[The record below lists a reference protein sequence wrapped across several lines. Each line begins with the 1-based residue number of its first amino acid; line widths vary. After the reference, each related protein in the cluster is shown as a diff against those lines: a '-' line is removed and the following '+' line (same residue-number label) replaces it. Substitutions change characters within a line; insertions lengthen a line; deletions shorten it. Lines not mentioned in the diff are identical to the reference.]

1 MAHERMNTQTKES
14 FKQKE
19 KYMKKQLITLLVV
32 LFAVTSLAFAGGAA
46 ESKTTEVPANIVWVT
61 PDRIGNPNAPITLT
75 YAVDLTYS
83 HQTETASRKEYLTRR
98 MEEWAKAHPDVKLI
112 PQILSNN
119 PSERLAK
126 QLEQAATGTIADAV
140 QIDGQFV
147 PLFYRWLQ
155 PIDKFYSKEDQAD
168 WFDWCLTE
176 AMIDPADGKLKA
188 VWLLTNTVGLW
199 YDKTVVPNPPKSWD
213 EFIKVGKELQQK
225 GYQYGFLTW
234 GGKNEQISYGS
245 VFPMFFGLGG
255 DLVDEKDHPVY
266 GQGANRDKL
275 VEVFKFW
282 ERAVKE
288 GVTPRRIL
296 DINNNGDLVAEAKA
310 KSTAM
315 FLGGSW
321 LMSVLKDN
329 LGSEMDKWDFANTPQ
344 YRADVK
350 MQIPGGYTMG
360 YFTKDPK
367 KLELIVDF
375 MDYVYAGKDG
385 MAGWCSTAGYTPVR
399 ESVFAEYDVFK
410 NDRFQQAFGAALETA
425 RLRPNS
431 SNYNII
437 SEHVQEGWQ
446 NVILGAQTPE
456 QAVDTAYQKTLNQ
469 IR

>member
-1 MAHERMNTQTKES
+1 MR
-14 FKQKE
+14 
-19 KYMKKQLITLLVV
+19 KKLWTMLFVLVTASAM
-32 LFAVTSLAFAGGAA
+32 LFAGGAG
-46 ESKTTEVPANIVWVT
+46 ESKTTEVPEDIVWVT

-83 HQTETASRKEYLTRR
+83 HQTETVSRREYLTQR
-98 MEEWAKAHPDVKLI
+98 MEEWAKAHPNVKLI

-126 QLEQAATGTIADAV
+126 QLEQAATGMIADAA

-155 PIDKFYSKEDQAD
+155 PIDQFYSEEELDD
-168 WFDWCLTE
+168 WFDWCRTE
-176 AMIDPADGKLKA
+176 AMVDPADGKLKA

-199 YDKTVVPNPPKSWD
+199 YDKSAVPNPPESWD
-213 EFIKVGKELQQK
+213 EFIQTGKDLQSK
-225 GYQYGFLTW
+225 GYEYGFLTW

-245 VFPMFFGLGG
+245 VVPMFFALGG
-255 DLVDEKDHPVY
+255 DLVDEDDYPVY
-266 GQGANRDKL
+266 GAGDNRDKL
-275 VEVFKFW
+275 IEVFKFW
-282 ERAVKE
+282 KRAVDE

-296 DINNNGDLVAEAKA
+296 DINNNGDLVSEAKA

-321 LMSVLKDN
+321 LMSVLADN
-329 LGSEMDKWDFANTPQ
+329 LGDEIDNWDFANTPH
-344 YRADVK
+344 YSADVK
-350 MQIPGGYTMG
+350 MQVPGGYTMG
-360 YFTKDPK
+360 YFTKDAE
-367 KLELIVDF
+367 KLALIVDF

-399 ESVFAEYDVFK
+399 DSVFTDYEVFK

-446 NVILGAQTPE
+446 NVILGTQTPE
-456 QAVDTAYQKTLNQ
+456 EAVDTAYKKTLNQ